1 MQRGA
6 KLGIVGGVVAGMLG
20 VAGYGVY
27 NVLDALNSDNTSSA
41 SKAGSS
47 KSTEPPDAKEI
58 TETAADFLAAWSTGD
73 AAKAASL
80 TDSVQTATT
89 ALTGYKD
96 KAHVSAVKLTPGTAV
111 GAKVPFNVAATLSF
125 QGKTSPWAYDSALT
139 VVRGAKGKPVVQ
151 WKAAVV
157 HPKLAEGASLE
168 TGTARQP
175 TLDFTDRHDKV
186 LDPAKYPSLG
196 RFFTQLRTTYGSK
209 ASGGTPGVET
219 WIDGADGT
227 VTETLHVITK
237 GTGSKFPTT
246 LDADMQ
252 AAAETAVLKRSGSA
266 VTALDVN
273 TGGVLAIANNPATGT
288 NLAFAANAAP
298 GSTFKVVTATAL
310 LKAGLKPG
318 TQVPCKAH
326 DNINN
331 GKMYKNVEKDG
342 NLQATFAW
350 DFANSCNTAFISQA
364 NKIGASAVPDTARD
378 VFGLGQEW
386 EIGVSTKKAGIPGG
400 SGDEMTSEM
409 IGQGQITASPLDMAS
424 VAATA
429 KSGRFHQPRIVAADL
444 IPNRPSIST
453 TPLSSGIKSDLQ
465 QMMRQTAQSGTAAN
479 AMSGVNGNVGAK
491 TGSAEDGEGQPNG
504 WFLAY
509 RDDVAASAIVQNG
522 GHGGDSAG
530 PIVAAVLKAS

>member
-27 NVLDALNSDNTSSA
+27 NVLDALNSDSTSSTGN
-41 SKAGSS
+41 AGSA
-47 KSTEPPDAKEI
+47 KSTQPPDAKEI
-58 TETAADFLAAWSTGD
+58 TETAADFLAAWASGD
-73 AAKAASL
+73 TAKAAGL

-89 ALTGYKD
+89 ALSGYKD
-96 KAHVSAVKLTPGTAV
+96 KAHVSAVKLTPGTPV

-139 VVRGAKGKPVVQ
+139 VIRGTSGKPVVQ

-168 TGTARQP
+168 TGTAKQP

-196 RFFTQLRTTYGSK
+196 RFFTQLRTTYASK
-209 ASGGTPGVET
+209 ATGGTPGVET
-219 WIDGADGT
+219 WIDGADGA

-246 LDADMQ
+246 LDADIQ
-252 AAAETAVLKRSGSA
+252 AAAEKAVLKRSGSA

-273 TGGVLAIANNPATGT
+273 TGGILAVANNPATGT
-288 NLAFAANAAP
+288 NLAFGPNAAP

-310 LKAGLKPG
+310 LKAGLTPSSK
-318 TQVPCKAH
+318 VPCKAH
-326 DNINN
+326 DNIDN
-331 GKMYKNVEKDG
+331 GKMYKNVEKEG
-342 NLQATFAW
+342 NEQADFAW

-364 NKIGASAVPDTARD
+364 HRVAGNTLQSTAHD
-378 VFGLGQEW
+378 VFGLNQNW
-386 EIGVSTKKAGIPGG
+386 EIGVKSVNSSVPGG
-400 SGDEMTSEM
+400 TGDELTSEM
-409 IGQGQITASPLDMAS
+409 IGQGKITASPLDMAS

-429 KSGRFHQPRIVAADL
+429 KNGSFHQPRIVAADL
-444 IPNRPSIST
+444 IAGRPSIST
-453 TPLSSGIKSDLQ
+453 TPLSPGVKRSLQ
-465 QMMRQTAQSGTAAN
+465 RMMQQTAQSGTAAT
-479 AMSGVNGNVGAK
+479 AMSGVGGNVGAK

>member
-6 KLGIVGGVVAGMLG
+6 KVGIVGGVVAGMLG

-27 NVLDALNSDNTSSA
+27 NVLDALNSDDSSTSNASSA
-41 SKAGSS
+41 
-47 KSTEPPDAKEI
+47 KSTGPLESKEV
-58 TETAADFLAAWSTGD
+58 TETAADFLAAWSSGD
-73 AAKAASL
+73 TAKASSL
-80 TDSVQTATT
+80 TDSPQTATA

-96 KAHVSAVKLTPGTAV
+96 KAHVSAVTFTPAAAI
-111 GAKVPFNVAATLSF
+111 GAKVPFGVAATLSF
-125 QGKTSPWAYDSALT
+125 QGRTTPWAYDSALT
-139 VVRGAKGKPVVQ
+139 VIRSTSGKPVVQ

-157 HPKLAEGASLE
+157 HPKLVEGASLE
-168 TGTARQP
+168 TGTAKQP
-175 TLDFTDRHDKV
+175 TLDFTDRHGKV

-196 RFFTQLRTTYGSK
+196 RFFTQLRTSYASK

-227 VTETLHVITK
+227 VAETLQVIVK
-237 GTGSKFPTT
+237 GVGSKFPTT
-246 LDADMQ
+246 LDADIQ
-252 AAAETAVLKRSGSA
+252 AAAEKAVLKRSGSA

-273 TGGVLAIANNPATGT
+273 TGGILAVANNPATGT
-288 NLAFAANAAP
+288 NLAFGASAAP

-310 LKAGLKPG
+310 LKAGLTPG
-318 TQVPCKAH
+318 SKVECKAH
-326 DNINN
+326 DNIHQ
-331 GKMYKNVEKDG
+331 GKMYKNVEKEG
-342 NLQATFAW
+342 NLQANFAW

-364 NKIGASAVPDTARD
+364 DSVPGDTLQNTAHD
-378 VFGLGQEW
+378 IFGLNREW
-386 EIGVSTKKAGIPGG
+386 QVGVKSVDSSVPGG
-400 SGDEMTSEM
+400 SGDELTSEM
-409 IGQGQITASPLDMAS
+409 IGQGKITASPLDMAS

-453 TPLSSGIKSDLQ
+453 TPLSSGVRNSLQ
-465 QMMRQTAQSGTAAN
+465 QMMRQTAQSGTAAT
-479 AMSGVNGNVGAK
+479 AMSGVHGNNVGAK

>member
-1 MQRGA
+1 
-6 KLGIVGGVVAGMLG
+6 MLG

-27 NVLDALNSDNTSSA
+27 NVLDALNSDSSST
-41 SKAGSS
+41 SKAGSA
-47 KSTEPPDAKEI
+47 KSAGPPKAEEI
-58 TETAADFLAAWSTGD
+58 TETAADFLAAWSSGD
-73 AAKAASL
+73 TAKAASL
-80 TDSVQTATT
+80 TDSPQTATA

-96 KAHVSAVKLTPGTAV
+96 KAHVTAVKATPGTAI
-111 GAKVPFNVAATLSF
+111 GGKVPFGVAATLSF
-125 QGKTSPWAYDSALT
+125 EGKSAPWTYDSALT
-139 VVRGAKGKPVVQ
+139 VIRGASGKPVVQ

-168 TGTARQP
+168 TGTAKQP
-175 TLDFTDRHDKV
+175 TLDFTDRHGKV

-196 RFFTQLRTTYGSK
+196 RFFTQLRSKYAAK

-219 WIDGADGT
+219 WIDSADGT
-227 VTETLHVITK
+227 VAETLQVIVK
-237 GTGSKFPTT
+237 GTGSTFPTT
-246 LDADMQ
+246 LDADIQ
-252 AAAETAVLKRSGSA
+252 SAAEKAVLKRSGSA

-288 NLAFAANAAP
+288 NLAFAATAAP
-298 GSTFKVVTATAL
+298 GSTFKVVTAAAL
-310 LKAGLKPG
+310 LKAGVTPSTKV
-318 TQVPCKAH
+318 QCKAH
-326 DNINN
+326 DNVHQ
-331 GKMYKNVEKDG
+331 GKMYKNVEKEG

-350 DFANSCNTAFISQA
+350 DFANSCNTAFISQVD
-364 NKIGASAVPDTARD
+364 KVPGNTLQNTAHD
-378 VFGLGQEW
+378 VFGLGQDW
-386 EIGVSTKKAGIPGG
+386 GIGVSTKKSSIPGG
-400 SGDEMTSEM
+400 TGDELTSEM
-409 IGQGQITASPLDMAS
+409 IGQGMITASPLDMAS

-429 KSGRFHQPRIVAADL
+429 KNGRFHQPRIVAADL
-444 IPNRPSIST
+444 IPDRPSIST
-453 TPLSSGIKSDLQ
+453 TPLSSGVKSSLQ
-465 QMMRQTAQSGTAAN
+465 QMMRQTAQSGTAAT

>member
-6 KLGIVGGVVAGMLG
+6 KVGIVSGVVAGMLG

-27 NVLDALNSDNTSSA
+27 NVLDALNSDSS
-41 SKAGSS
+41 SS
-47 KSTEPPDAKEI
+47 KSASSTKTIGPLDPKDVS
-58 TETAADFLAAWSTGD
+58 ETAADFLAAWSSGD
-73 AAKAASL
+73 AEKAGKL
-80 TDSVQTATT
+80 TDSPQTAAA

-96 KAHVSAVKLTPGTAV
+96 KAHVTAVKLTPGAPI
-111 GAKVPFNVAATLSF
+111 GAKVPFGVAATLSF
-125 QGKTSPWAYDSALT
+125 QGKTSPWTYDSALT
-139 VVRGAKGKPVVQ
+139 VVRGSGGKPVVQ

-168 TGTARQP
+168 TGTAKQP
-175 TLDFTDRHDKV
+175 TLDFTDRNGKV

-196 RFFTQLRTTYGSK
+196 RFFTQLRTSYASK

-227 VTETLHVITK
+227 VTETLQVLVK

-246 LDADMQ
+246 LDAGIQ
-252 AAAETAVLKRSGSA
+252 AAAEAAVLKRSGSA

-273 TGGVLAIANNPATGT
+273 TGGILAVANNPATGT
-288 NLAFAANAAP
+288 NLAFGASAAP

-310 LKAGLKPG
+310 LKAGITPG
-318 TQVPCKAH
+318 TKVPCKAH
-326 DNINN
+326 DNIHQ
-331 GKMYKNVEKDG
+331 GKMYKNVEKEG

-350 DFANSCNTAFISQA
+350 DFANSCNTAFITQA
-364 NKIGASAVPDTARD
+364 DKVPGDTLASTARN
-378 VFGLGQEW
+378 VYGLGQEW
-386 EIGVSTKKAGIPGG
+386 QIGVKSLDSSVPGG
-400 SGDEMTSEM
+400 SGDELTSEM
-409 IGQGQITASPLDMAS
+409 IGQGRITASPLDMAS

-429 KSGRFHQPRIVAADL
+429 RSGRFHQPRIVAADL

-453 TPLSSGIKSDLQ
+453 TPLSSGVKSSLQ
-465 QMMRQTAQSGTAAN
+465 QMMRQTAQSGTAAT
-479 AMSGVNGNVGAK
+479 AMSGVQGTVGAK